1 MGWRDIELSQYGCGF
16 LGAVSR
22 QRSNR
27 SHHAAC
33 VCGLGLSVSRHCIPE
48 ALFLALLFSEEGY
61 SWGCQ
66 ALGNLLTL
74 CMSQIFSLPQ
84 CYLST
89 FFTYRIILFKVGTQ
103 CRFFMLRVWFGNGQ
117 LKVCVVPHVVLLAW
131 QPKKAAGCQVQL
143 VYVGGVGKPTSTA
156 QLVALGSFYSEN
168 SKYIQ

>member
-1 MGWRDIELSQYGCGF
+1 MGWRDIELLQYGCGF

-22 QRSNR
+22 QRSSR

-33 VCGLGLSVSRHCIPE
+33 VRAGAERLQALHPRGFILSTVIFRRGLFLGLPGTGESSHPLYE
-48 ALFLALLFSEEGY
+48 LDLQFAS
-61 SWGCQ
+61 
-66 ALGNLLTL
+66 
-74 CMSQIFSLPQ
+74 M
-84 CYLST
+84 LST
-89 FFTYRIILFKVGTQ
+89 SFTYRIILFKVGTQ

-168 SKYIQ
+168 SKYMQ